1 MYMLQ
6 EMELRDKEAM
16 IVRKKSGSARLIFS
30 LPTGTGKM
38 RSLLL
43 LLGRICGEKTK
54 MFVILWGLAD
64 YVAAQQS
71 VQSCDYYPDLNDE
84 TKIN

>member
-1 MYMLQ
+1 
-6 EMELRDKEAM
+6 
-16 IVRKKSGSARLIFS
+16 
-30 LPTGTGKM
+30 M

-64 YVAAQQS
+64 YVAPQQS

>member
-1 MYMLQ
+1 
-6 EMELRDKEAM
+6 
-16 IVRKKSGSARLIFS
+16 
-30 LPTGTGKM
+30 
-38 RSLLL
+38 
-43 LLGRICGEKTK
+43 

-71 VQSCDYYPDLNDE
+71 VQSYDYYPDLNDE